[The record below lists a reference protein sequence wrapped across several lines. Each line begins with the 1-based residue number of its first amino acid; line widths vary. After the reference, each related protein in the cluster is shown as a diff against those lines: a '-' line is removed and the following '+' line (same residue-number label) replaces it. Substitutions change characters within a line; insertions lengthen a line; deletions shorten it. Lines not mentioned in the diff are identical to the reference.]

1 MNEKKSFPLPLNVG
15 TSFLLVIFTI
25 LCMVI
30 FGVLSLSSALKDLT
44 CSRQN
49 ASRTAAY
56 YDACNQA
63 EEILAELQ
71 KEDSKNVPIEYSVPI
86 SETEALHITLEPNET
101 GDSYRIR
108 SWILESTVQWQNDS
122 TLPVLGSE
130 QEKEN

>member
-44 CSRQN
+44 YSRQN

-71 KEDSKNVPIEYSVPI
+71 KEDSQNVPMEYSVPV

-101 GDSYRIR
+101 DDSYRIR

-130 QEKEN
+130 